1 MHREST
7 RVAILPT
14 SSTFRGSP
22 STLTTMQLTILLL
35 STLAT
40 ASAGRANLC
49 FTAHKKSSLQCT
61 KPLADGPISVY
72 DDSEKPQK
80 ARKLFYKNGKLCAN
94 KSCKDCMAPGG
105 AWVPC
110 GSCSKMPASVMGA
123 NDDMAKPK
131 AIGFALAL
139 VAVPLGVFMMLRK
152 PAGTAASSN
161 GGSASAGVKPAGIAA
176 DAVDFL
182 LRFASAPWFPLV
194 AALGTA
200 INMFTIIFTG
210 ATVIIFLAAILGNRK
225 RAHILL
231 SQPSI
236 KRS

>member
-1 MHREST
+1 
-7 RVAILPT
+7 
-14 SSTFRGSP
+14 
-22 STLTTMQLTILLL
+22 MQLAILLL
-35 STLAT
+35 TTLAT

-139 VAVPLGVFMMLRK
+139 VAVPLG
-152 PAGTAASSN
+152 TAHRSSTWLMQ
-161 GGSASAGVKPAGIAA
+161 GGFVE
-176 DAVDFL
+176 
-182 LRFASAPWFPLV
+182 
-194 AALGTA
+194 
-200 INMFTIIFTG
+200 
-210 ATVIIFLAAILGNRK
+210 
-225 RAHILL
+225 
-231 SQPSI
+231 
-236 KRS
+236 